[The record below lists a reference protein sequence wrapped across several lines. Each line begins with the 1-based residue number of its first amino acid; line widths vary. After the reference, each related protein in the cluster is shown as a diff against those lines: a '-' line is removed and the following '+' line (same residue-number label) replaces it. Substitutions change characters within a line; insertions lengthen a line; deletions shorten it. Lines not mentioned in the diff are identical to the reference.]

1 MKIGQEVKFTKDFTI
16 KALISGDD
24 LNIKVDDKAIVTSRG
39 YQILTGEAR
48 GKILGFE
55 KGEETEGYDYQN
67 IAKRIL
73 NRINAVF
80 GLEEYLE
87 YEEITNQEIREEIED
102 VLVDIL

>member
-1 MKIGQEVKFTKDFTI
+1 MKLGQEVKFTEDFTI

-24 LNIKVDDKAIVTSRG
+24 LNVKAGDKAIVINRG

-48 GKILGFE
+48 GKILAFE

-67 IAKRIL
+67 IAKRIF

-80 GLEEYLE
+80 GLEMYLDD
-87 YEEITNQEIREEIED
+87 EEIEYKEIIEEIED
-102 VLVDIL
+102 VLMDIF